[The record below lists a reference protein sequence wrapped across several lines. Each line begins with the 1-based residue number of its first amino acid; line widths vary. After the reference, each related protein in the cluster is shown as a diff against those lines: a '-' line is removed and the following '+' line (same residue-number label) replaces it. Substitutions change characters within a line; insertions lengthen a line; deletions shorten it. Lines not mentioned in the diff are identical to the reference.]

1 MSADITNLRSH
12 TIPSIPG
19 EDLHAYR
26 RSLGCFPTGITVM
39 TASDG
44 DRRVGVTANS
54 FGSLSLDPPLVLWN
68 LKLNAPSLP
77 VFRDAGHFA
86 VNVLA
91 WHQREI
97 SQQFATPLEDKFA
110 GIDHE
115 TGIGGSILL
124 SGCAVTYECQLVHEF
139 VKGDH
144 VVLIGEV
151 QRFQDFHREPLIF
164 FRGDHRFFEQPH
176 VL

>member
-1 MSADITNLRSH
+1 MTAASP
-12 TIPSIPG
+12 PSVAQRRPA
-19 EDLHAYR
+19 EDPRAYR

-39 TASDG
+39 TARHD
-44 DRRVGVTANS
+44 DRSVGVTANS

-68 LKLNAPSLP
+68 LRLNAPSLP
-77 VFRDAGHFA
+77 VFRAAGHFA

-91 WHQREI
+91 WHQRET
-97 SQQFATPLEDKFA
+97 SVHFATPREDKFA
-110 GIDHE
+110 DVDYVE
-115 TGIGGSILL
+115 GIGGSPLID
-124 SGCAVTYECQLVHEF
+124 GCAVHYECELVHEF

-151 QRFQDFHREPLIF
+151 QQYCDFNREPLIF
-164 FRGDHRFFEQPH
+164 FRGDHRFFDQPL